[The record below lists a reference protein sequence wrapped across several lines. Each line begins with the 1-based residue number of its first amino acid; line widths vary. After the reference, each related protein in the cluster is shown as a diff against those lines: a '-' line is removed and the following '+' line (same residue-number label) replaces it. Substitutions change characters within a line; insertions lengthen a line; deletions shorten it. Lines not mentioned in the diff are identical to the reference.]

1 MQVFFRE
8 WEKLLLDQA
17 MNAAILRR
25 IVSIQRFV
33 KKTLHRLR
41 VKRST
46 KAAITIQVQIITFQ
60 TGYKC

>member
-33 KKTLHRLR
+33 KKTLLRLR
-41 VKRST
+41 IKRST
-46 KAAITIQVQIITFQ
+46 KAAITIQVQ
-60 TGYKC
+60 